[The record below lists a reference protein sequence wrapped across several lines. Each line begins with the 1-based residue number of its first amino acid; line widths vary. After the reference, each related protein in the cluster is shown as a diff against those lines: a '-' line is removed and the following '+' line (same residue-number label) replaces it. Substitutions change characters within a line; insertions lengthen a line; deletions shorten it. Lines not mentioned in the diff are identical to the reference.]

1 MAGAGGGTMAVTDA
15 RPAAS
20 RPRSGDARRLAL
32 LLGALG
38 LLAVVS
44 ITQWTAIADWYRL
57 NSIVL
62 RQSLISGLLI
72 GGVYSLV
79 AMGLTLIFGVLGI
92 INFAHGAL
100 MAMGMYITY
109 FAYQYLGM
117 DPFVSLVISIPSLF
131 LVGVGLQRWVIGRVM
146 GAAEHNQLLLTL
158 GLALFLENGYL
169 AFFSADPR
177 SVQAVYSGSRFLLGD
192 TVVSL
197 PRVYAFAAGLAL
209 GGLLWMVLT
218 RTDLGKSIRAA
229 AQERDG
235 AALVGIDVPRIN
247 GIAFGLGTAAAGAA
261 GSVIM
266 PFFTVTPTTGE
277 TFNITAFVVVVLG
290 GMGNVPGAMVG
301 GLLVGLAEALGA
313 VFLPGSSKQL
323 AVFLIF
329 IVVLLF
335 RPAGLFGARRA

>member
-1 MAGAGGGTMAVTDA
+1 MVTSA
-15 RPAAS
+15 RSAS
-20 RPRSGDARRLAL
+20 VRSRRGNRRRLAL
-32 LLGALG
+32 VLGVLAI
-38 LLAVVS
+38 LAVVALV
-44 ITQWTAIADWYRL
+44 QGAAIADWYRL

-62 RQSLISGLLI
+62 RQSMVSGLLI

-100 MAMGMYITY
+100 MAMGMYITHFAFQY
-109 FAYQYLGM
+109 FGL
-117 DPFVSLVISIPSLF
+117 DPFLSLGLTIPILF
-131 LVGVGLQRWVIGRVM
+131 LVGAGLQRFIIRRVT

-158 GLALFLENGYL
+158 GLALFLENAYL
-169 AFFSADPR
+169 ALFSADPR
-177 SVQAVYSGSRFLLGD
+177 SVQAAYSGSRFLIGD
-192 TVVSL
+192 TVISL

-209 GGLLWMVLT
+209 GALLYVLLT

-229 AQERDG
+229 AQEREG
-235 AALVGIDVPRIN
+235 AALVGVNVQRIN

-290 GMGNVPGAMVG
+290 GMGNVLGAMLG
-301 GLLVGLAEALGA
+301 GLIIGLTEALGA

-323 AVFLIF
+323 AVFFIF
-329 IVVLLF
+329 IMVLLF
-335 RPAGLFGARRA
+335 RPSGLFGSKRHA